1 MGPSYAGILGTLA
14 YVIVILRGVLQG
26 YAVEGTI
33 KLSILLLF
41 VFAAIGYVIGKI
53 AESTIEDSIQV
64 QLQRELEALEKTD
77 EVLSLIHI

>member
-77 EVLSLIHI
+77 EVTTGN

>member
-41 VFAAIGYVIGKI
+41 LFAAIGYVIGKI

-77 EVLSLIHI
+77 EATSGN

>member
-64 QLQRELEALEKTD
+64 QLQRDLEALEKTD
-77 EVLSLIHI
+77 EATSGN

>member
-26 YAVEGTI
+26 YAVEGKI

-77 EVLSLIHI
+77 EVTSGN

>member
-1 MGPSYAGILGTLA
+1 MGPSYAGILGTRA

-77 EVLSLIHI
+77 EATSGN

>member
-53 AESTIEDSIQV
+53 AESTIEDSFQV

-77 EVLSLIHI
+77 EVTSGN

>member
-14 YVIVILRGVLQG
+14 YVIVILRGFLQG

-53 AESTIEDSIQV
+53 AETTIEDSIRV

-77 EVLSLIHI
+77 EVTSGS

>member
-41 VFAAIGYVIGKI
+41 VFAAIGYVIGRI

-77 EVLSLIHI
+77 EVTSGN

>member
-1 MGPSYAGILGTLA
+1 MGPSYAGILVTLA

-77 EVLSLIHI
+77 EVTSGN

>member
-77 EVLSLIHI
+77 EATSGN

>member
-77 EVLSLIHI
+77 EGTSGN

>member
-14 YVIVILRGVLQG
+14 NVIVILRGVLQG

-77 EVLSLIHI
+77 EVTSGN

>member
-53 AESTIEDSIQV
+53 AESTVEDSIQV
-64 QLQRELEALEKTD
+64 QLQREFEALEKTD
-77 EVLSLIHI
+77 EVTSGN

>member
-14 YVIVILRGVLQG
+14 YVIVIFRGVLQG

-77 EVLSLIHI
+77 EVTSGN

>member
-53 AESTIEDSIQV
+53 AETTIEDSIRV

-77 EVLSLIHI
+77 EVTSGS

>member
-77 EVLSLIHI
+77 EVTSGS

>member
-14 YVIVILRGVLQG
+14 YIIVILRGVLQG

-77 EVLSLIHI
+77 EVTSGN

>member
-77 EVLSLIHI
+77 EATSGT

>member
-64 QLQRELEALEKTD
+64 QLQRE
-77 EVLSLIHI
+77 

>member
-77 EVLSLIHI
+77 EVTSGN

>member
-77 EVLSLIHI
+77 EVTPGN

>member
-77 EVLSLIHI
+77 EATSGD

>member
-1 MGPSYAGILGTLA
+1 MGPSYDGILGTLA

-77 EVLSLIHI
+77 EVTSGN

>member
-53 AESTIEDSIQV
+53 AENTIEDSIRV

-77 EVLSLIHI
+77 EVTSGS

>member
-14 YVIVILRGVLQG
+14 YVIVILLGVLQG

-77 EVLSLIHI
+77 EATSGN

>member
-53 AESTIEDSIQV
+53 AESTVEDSIQV

-77 EVLSLIHI
+77 EVTSGN

>member
-41 VFAAIGYVIGKI
+41 VFVAIGYVIGKI

-77 EVLSLIHI
+77 EVTSGN

>member
-53 AESTIEDSIQV
+53 AETTLEDAIRV

-77 EVLSLIHI
+77 EVTSGS

>member
-41 VFAAIGYVIGKI
+41 VFAAIGYGIGKI

-77 EVLSLIHI
+77 EVTSGN

>member
-53 AESTIEDSIQV
+53 AETTIEDSIRV

-77 EVLSLIHI
+77 EATSGD

>member
-14 YVIVILRGVLQG
+14 YVSVILRGVLQG

-77 EVLSLIHI
+77 EVTSGN

>member
-77 EVLSLIHI
+77 EATAGD

>member
-14 YVIVILRGVLQG
+14 YVNVILRGVLQG

-77 EVLSLIHI
+77 EVTSGN

>member
-64 QLQRELEALEKTD
+64 QLQRELEALEKTY
-77 EVLSLIHI
+77 EVTSGN